1 MHQAEIAGG
10 EIRNSANR
18 CAAAAPDDHGVLRGF
33 LIVIMALLILEL
45 LLPIAIRSYSSRNTR
60 SQETWRSVK

>member
-1 MHQAEIAGG
+1 
-10 EIRNSANR
+10 
-18 CAAAAPDDHGVLRGF
+18 LRGF